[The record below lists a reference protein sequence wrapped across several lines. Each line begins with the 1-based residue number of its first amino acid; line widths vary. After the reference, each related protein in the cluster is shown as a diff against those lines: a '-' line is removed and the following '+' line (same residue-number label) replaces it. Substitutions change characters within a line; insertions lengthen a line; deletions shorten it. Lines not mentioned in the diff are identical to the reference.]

1 MFKMNARPS
10 ALCHGGFSGEILS
23 EKGWRA
29 FESRESFSEDLN
41 FSGVQATRQKK
52 GPPKGKGCDIGYA
65 LAANSCEGVNN
76 VDACTVTA
84 LDVNTAFA
92 APNPGFP
99 LAETAGFFGSE
110 RPANCFT
117 EPITQST
124 SAQKLF
130 ISTEPFDRRRG
141 QSYIKDACCQ
151 YTRVV
156 QTKIFFDVT
165 WRMCKPQEMRMRNMR
180 TEFHP
185 RYPQG
190 FPQKVFATK
199 CPKSKVGGR
208 AVSNESLDVQRR
220 LPHCC

>member
-1 MFKMNARPS
+1 MSGRFKQKHHEHSPLVSYQIPS
-10 ALCHGGFSGEILS
+10 GSGRESVVKTHRSCMAGGGFSGSDDKSVRAWCVLS
-23 EKGWRA
+23 RLLRRG
-29 FESRESFSEDLN
+29 
-41 FSGVQATRQKK
+41 SGQKK
-52 GPPKGKGCDIGYA
+52 GPGKGKGCDIGYA

-156 QTKIFFDVT
+156 QTKIFFDIT
-165 WRMCKPQEMRMRNMR
+165 C
-180 TEFHP
+180 
-185 RYPQG
+185 
-190 FPQKVFATK
+190 
-199 CPKSKVGGR
+199 
-208 AVSNESLDVQRR
+208 
-220 LPHCC
+220 